1 MGKVGEKVIR
11 EVKREIEIKTE
22 NEIENSYSYKNRK

>member
-11 EVKREIEIKTE
+11 EVKREMEIKTE
-22 NEIENSYSYKNRK
+22 NEIENSYIQL